1 MSEPHLF
8 ECRLHWTGA
17 EQGPTRSYEGYSREY
32 KVEFDG
38 KSPLHGTAAPQFLG
52 DGSLHNPED
61 MLVAALS
68 ACHCLSYLAICSRS
82 EVVVTAYEDR
92 AVGTMR
98 VVDRVLRFSDVLLR
112 PRVTVAAGM
121 DVDRARRIHDKAH
134 HECFIAASVN
144 FPVRNE
150 PTIVVAGD

>member
-1 MSEPHLF
+1 
-8 ECRLHWTGA
+8 
-17 EQGPTRSYEGYSREY
+17 
-32 KVEFDG
+32 
-38 KSPLHGTAAPQFLG
+38 
-52 DGSLHNPED
+52 

-98 VVDRVLRFSDVLLR
+98 VVDKVLRFTDVLLR
-112 PRVTVAAGM
+112 PRVTVAASN
-121 DVDRARRIHDKAH
+121 DIDRARRIHDKAH